1 MSLAQAVYQPQGK
14 SFWLDEG
21 SLAVPYRLCP
31 DAQLLQCVVDVI
43 RGQTQLQLQA
53 DRRFLDAPGI
63 TQGVPAT
70 PSHLQPL
77 PSLKGWLAFL
87 LSYLHT

>member
-1 MSLAQAVYQPQGK
+1 MLN
-14 SFWLDEG
+14 EG

-31 DAQLLQCVVDVI
+31 DVQLLQCVLDVI
-43 RGQTQLQLQA
+43 RGQTQLQA
-53 DRRFLDAPGI
+53 DRRFLHAPGI